1 MKNIFYTL
9 FVIKSIKYFQ
19 KGERI
24 MRLQELEKYIEQRNQ
39 EGLTN
44 IAVTLE
50 LDAETT
56 QNVYYVIKTK
66 ETYVYGDEQDADEK
80 IDNARQLSGFA
91 SAKKKFKAGKI
102 SKKSGEELTPD
113 TYTVV
118 IELTH

>member
-1 MKNIFYTL
+1 
-9 FVIKSIKYFQ
+9 
-19 KGERI
+19 

-44 IAVTLE
+44 ISVTLE

-102 SKKSGEELTPD
+102 YKKSGEELTPD

>member
-1 MKNIFYTL
+1 
-9 FVIKSIKYFQ
+9 
-19 KGERI
+19 

-44 IAVTLE
+44 IAITLE

-118 IELTH
+118 IELNH